1 MLADRGQCDRRSPT
15 FARAILMRVPVGG
28 HCGALTRRAFEA
40 SVLRSGSRGSTRTGQ
55 ASSSRQWGQPRWM
68 QLGAAPAPR
77 PRHCLHDGD
86 LEQGRPVIFARSWT
100 IPLVVD
106 VVEDDEGLL
115 VFFEL
120 ADSSYLW
127 AG

>member
-1 MLADRGQCDRRSPT
+1 
-15 FARAILMRVPVGG
+15 
-28 HCGALTRRAFEA
+28 
-40 SVLRSGSRGSTRTGQ
+40 
-55 ASSSRQWGQPRWM
+55 M

-115 VFFEL
+115 LFFEL